1 MNRTLKIQKKQ
12 ILADPVA
19 VFSSQHP
26 EANTSKKNQLSEL
39 WSQLQSLKKQDQEIQ
54 TQTKII
60 SRQIGEAKKNN
71 KPADELLQSMQTKSA
86 ARKQF
91 EVKRE
96 SIKKQILEFF
106 VINDDKALPETKT
119 NKTSSNRRYVT
130 SVDNIDKI
138 TVHLLDNEE
147 NAWNDYVSKQPAAT
161 IHHLTQWRDVL
172 QKTYGIESLYFFARD
187 NNQQIVG
194 ILPLVHLKSRL
205 FGDLL
210 VSMPYFQ
217 RGGAIADHPLIEQK
231 LVLAANEEAARL
243 GIDHIEY
250 RDDIPREGLPAQSH
264 KVNMVLALPDSE
276 DALWN
281 SFTTKLRAQ
290 IKRPQQL
297 APQVLIG
304 GKEHLDDFYKVY
316 ARNMRD
322 LGSPGHS
329 KGFVENI
336 LDDFPDDSWIVV
348 IRLNNE
354 PVSAGLLLGHS
365 ETMEI
370 PLASTIRKANTNSM
384 NMLLYWEVL
393 KLAIKQG
400 YNHFDFG
407 RSSKNAGTYRFK
419 RQWGAQPKQ
428 LYWHYWL
435 GATNEAPTL
444 NPSNPKYAL
453 VINIWKRLP
462 LIITNWLGPLIVKNI
477 P

>member
-1 MNRTLKIQKKQ
+1 MDQNLKIQKKQ

-26 EANTSKKNQLSEL
+26 EADTSKKKKLGEL
-39 WSQLQSLKKQDQEIQ
+39 WVKLQALKKQDKGMQV
-54 TQTKII
+54 QTKII
-60 SRQIGEAKKNN
+60 SRKIGVAKKNN
-71 KPADELLQSMQTKSA
+71 QPIDDLLQTMQTKSA
-86 ARKQF
+86 ERKQF
-91 EVKRE
+91 EVKLE
-96 SIKKQILEFF
+96 NIEKEILDFF
-106 VINDDKALPETKT
+106 VFNDDKALPETKISE
-119 NKTSSNRRYVT
+119 TSPGRLYAT
-130 SVDNIDKI
+130 SVVNIDKI

-161 IHHLTQWRDVL
+161 IHHLAQWRDVL
-172 QKTYGIESLYFFARD
+172 HKTYGTESFYFFARD
-187 NNQQIVG
+187 NNQKIVG
-194 ILPLVHLKSRL
+194 ILPLVRLKSRL

-231 LVLAANEEAARL
+231 LMKTANEEAARL
-243 GIDHIEY
+243 GIDYIEY

-264 KVNMVLALPDSE
+264 KVNMVLSLPGSE

-290 IKRPQQL
+290 IKRPHQL

-336 LDDFPDDSWIVV
+336 LDDFPDESWIVV

-370 PLASTIRKANTNSM
+370 PLASTIRKANTHSM

-407 RSSKNAGTYRFK
+407 RSSKKAGTYRFK

-444 NPSNPKYAL
+444 SPSNPKYAL